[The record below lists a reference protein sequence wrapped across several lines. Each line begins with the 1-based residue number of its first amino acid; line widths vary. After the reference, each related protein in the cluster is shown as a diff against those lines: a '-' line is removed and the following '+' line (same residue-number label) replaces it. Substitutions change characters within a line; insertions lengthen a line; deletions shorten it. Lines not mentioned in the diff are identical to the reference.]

1 MAENTTSISLSIP
14 HDLVEFLD
22 NEAIRCN
29 TKKSSIIQEELYNR
43 MRRVKTEGR
52 NLMFF
57 PFILLSSGILMMGL
71 SIFLI
76 PVFFNGFIMLGVLG
90 LASLFTGYLGVY
102 TTFKQRGKT
111 YKNIDVKDVKSQ

>member
-76 PVFFNGFIMLGVLG
+76 PVFFTGFIMLGVLG

-102 TTFKQRGKT
+102 TTFKQKGKT